1 MASLLLVLL
10 LFTGTGGPNQQACTS
25 SLELLIGYSD
35 PQLPL
40 CDGTS
45 DILVGTTDILVGS
58 WVREEDEKGN
68 ASRCTLFKELLT
80 LSWDTL
86 VGPWL
91 REEDEKGAARRKLFE
106 ELLTL
111 SWEAGD
117 FDSFGKLRLL
127 LEKEQVRKQKITIIR
142 WDRERLFE
150 LIYKKATR
158 CIGPLQLFLL
168 CCLAIILLLC
178 NAEFRQD
185 VADVVEEQRS
195 FLCCFWHQY
204 LHCFAEEWSPMIN
217 PLLLCTIMCLCDT
230 SAIRTQRLA
239 AAVTTLFVRL
249 DIHFSSAIHCRWA
262 SFLLAYIMYPQSLLS
277 VLCFIFPLLG
287 RKKAAG
293 RPCFGSAH
301 SDFQGAPDRVPR
313 SAAGSIQ
320 VEDMFSWTDSI
331 SQAARMF
338 GLTSSATGQELCTS
352 EDVRLIGCEF
362 IPLVNFQSGDASYRN
377 T

>member
-68 ASRCTLFKELLT
+68 ASRCTLF
-80 LSWDTL
+80 
-86 VGPWL
+86 
-91 REEDEKGAARRKLFE
+91 E

-158 CIGPLQLFLL
+158 CIGPLG
-168 CCLAIILLLC
+168 
-178 NAEFRQD
+178 
-185 VADVVEEQRS
+185 
-195 FLCCFWHQY
+195 
-204 LHCFAEEWSPMIN
+204 
-217 PLLLCTIMCLCDT
+217 
-230 SAIRTQRLA
+230 
-239 AAVTTLFVRL
+239 
-249 DIHFSSAIHCRWA
+249 FS
-262 SFLLAYIMYPQSLLS
+262 
-277 VLCFIFPLLG
+277 
-287 RKKAAG
+287 
-293 RPCFGSAH
+293 
-301 SDFQGAPDRVPR
+301 
-313 SAAGSIQ
+313 
-320 VEDMFSWTDSI
+320 
-331 SQAARMF
+331 
-338 GLTSSATGQELCTS
+338 
-352 EDVRLIGCEF
+352 
-362 IPLVNFQSGDASYRN
+362 
-377 T
+377 